1 MVFDRAAKQ
10 STLGGFKISK
20 GLPFRGGVFAA
31 DSQAWTW
38 DGLIY
43 FIMPNNLKSNLNIS
57 CKGRKILDQ
66 KKIRLN
72 IVRN

>member
-1 MVFDRAAKQ
+1 MVFDRVAKH

-20 GLPFRGGVFAA
+20 GLPFQGGVFAA

-43 FIMPNNLKSNLNIS
+43 FIMLNNLKSNLNIS
-57 CKGRKILDQ
+57 WKGSKILEE
-66 KKIRLN
+66 KKI
-72 IVRN
+72 